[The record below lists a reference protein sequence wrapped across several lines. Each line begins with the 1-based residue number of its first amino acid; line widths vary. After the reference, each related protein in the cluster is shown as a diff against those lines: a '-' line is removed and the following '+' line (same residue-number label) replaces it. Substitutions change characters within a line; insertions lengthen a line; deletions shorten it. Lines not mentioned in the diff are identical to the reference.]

1 MGQLLILIRGV
12 KFFFLHSNRWVL
24 KSRFLSMEFLDKLG
38 SKKKLQLTKARYAH
52 SFSLDPKCGMILL
65 KWVGAILGWENRG
78 STLKPWYSEQVRQ
91 TLFVHYIKYF
101 TDTISNVICLVN
113 SQNGNWVLF
122 TTSRNWLH
130 RGSLYHGLSVSIFHL
145 AYTMVLQKVNKIHIS
160 VPNCL
165 NVWYAMLAVRFYHQA
180 ALLS

>member
-52 SFSLDPKCGMILL
+52 SFSLEPKCGMTLL
-65 KWVGAILGWENRG
+65 KWVGAIFGLEYGV

-91 TLFVHYIKYF
+91 TLFVYYIEYF
-101 TDTISNVICLVN
+101 TISNVICLVN
-113 SQNGNWVLF
+113 PQNGSWVLF
-122 TTSRNWLH
+122 TISRNSLY
-130 RGSLYHGLSVSIFHL
+130 RGSLYQGLSTCSIYSTGNLFM
-145 AYTMVLQKVNKIHIS
+145 YMHIKHHDIS
-160 VPNCL
+160 SSQN
-165 NVWYAMLAVRFYHQA
+165 
-180 ALLS
+180 SK

>member
-52 SFSLDPKCGMILL
+52 SFSLDPKCGMTLL
-65 KWVGAILGWENRG
+65 KWVGAIFGLEYGV

-91 TLFVHYIKYF
+91 TLFVYYIEYF
-101 TDTISNVICLVN
+101 TISNVICLVDP
-113 SQNGNWVLF
+113 QNGSWVLF
-122 TTSRNWLH
+122 TRYIVNIVN
-130 RGSLYHGLSVSIFHL
+130 RGSHFKKERFALNFLTPQNASKFAIFMHSSEIKSSWS
-145 AYTMVLQKVNKIHIS
+145 T
-160 VPNCL
+160 
-165 NVWYAMLAVRFYHQA
+165 
-180 ALLS
+180 